1 MIRSLFFRMRAVHW
15 IGIALL
21 LINAA
26 FFTDNPIGI
35 AVQVVIAVVIL
46 VHDIDEKVNGVDMAR
61 KTIEYLKSMRLNEPL
76 KIDAKYSKEY
86 EELGEAVNRFRE
98 KVLEVVN
105 LGDVVQET
113 DRISHEIETISEKV
127 DRLLEESDTLSQK
140 IVESLSVVER
150 ESEENIGY
158 SERLQQEIL
167 HSGEMIKKAQRN
179 IARLNDEVNDQHA
192 KNLEVSEELRSLS
205 ETTAQIKDVLT
216 VISDIADQTNLLALN
231 AAIEAARAGEHG
243 RGFAVVADEVRNLA
257 EKTQKSLGEIN
268 ITINTIVQ
276 SVENVSQRVV
286 HNAQQMEQLVEIS
299 VEASG
304 LMEEANAKVVE
315 INALSKED
323 TDNSRI
329 IDEEVANARKR
340 VETLNTKL
348 LENTDVF
355 KRSQNLVD
363 ALVRKIGTLKER
375 IQSV

>member
-1 MIRSLFFRMRAVHW
+1 MVRSLFFRMRAVHW

-35 AVQVVIAVVIL
+35 AVQVVVALVIL
-46 VHDIDEKVNGVDMAR
+46 VHDIDEKINGVDMTR

-76 KIDAKYSKEY
+76 KIDAKFSREY

-113 DRISHEIETISEKV
+113 DRIGHEIESISAEV
-127 DRLLEESDTLSQK
+127 DRLLEESDTLSRE
-140 IVESLSVVER
+140 IVESLTVAER
-150 ESEENIGY
+150 ESEQNIAY
-158 SERLQQEIL
+158 SEKLQQEIL
-167 HSGEMIKKAQRN
+167 RSGEMIEKAQRN

-192 KNLEVSEELRSLS
+192 KNLEVSEELRALS
-205 ETTAQIKDVLT
+205 DTTAQIKDVLT

-286 HNAQQMEQLVEIS
+286 QNAQQMEQLVEIS

-304 LMEEANAKVVE
+304 MMEEANTKVVE
-315 INALSKED
+315 INELSKED

-329 IDEEVANARKR
+329 IDEEVANARQR
-340 VETLNTKL
+340 VESLNTKL